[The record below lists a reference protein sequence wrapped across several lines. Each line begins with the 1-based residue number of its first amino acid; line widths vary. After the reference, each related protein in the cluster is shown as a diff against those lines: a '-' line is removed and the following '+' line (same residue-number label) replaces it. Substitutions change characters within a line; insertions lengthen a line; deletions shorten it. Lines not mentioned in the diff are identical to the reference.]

1 MYAYIEERVMNVAE
15 YIVEHEA
22 TVRAAASKFGISK
35 STVHHDMQV
44 RLKGIDADMAERVR
58 AILDKNKSER
68 HIRGG
73 MATYIKYKG
82 KTPAKKKK
90 QAYNTITIAKAAG
103 IKYTV
108 AHGRKIY

>member
-82 KTPAKKKK
+82 KTPAKKKEK
-90 QAYNTITIAKAAG
+90 AYNTITIAKAAG

>member
-44 RLKGIDADMAERVR
+44 RLKGIDADMAER
-58 AILDKNKSER
+58 

-82 KTPAKKKK
+82 KTPAKNSKASKKNK
-90 QAYNTITIAKAAG
+90 PIIL
-103 IKYTV
+103 
-108 AHGRKIY
+108 

>member
-44 RLKGIDADMAERVR
+44 RLKGIDADMAER
-58 AILDKNKSER
+58 

-82 KTPAKKKK
+82 KTPAKNSKVSKKNK
-90 QAYNTITIAKAAG
+90 PIIL
-103 IKYTV
+103 
-108 AHGRKIY
+108 

>member
-58 AILDKNKSER
+58 AKVLDINKSER

-82 KTPAKKKK
+82 KTPAKKSKASKK
-90 QAYNTITIAKAAG
+90 NKPIIL
-103 IKYTV
+103 
-108 AHGRKIY
+108 

>member
-44 RLKGIDADMAERVR
+44 RKKGIDADR
-58 AILDKNKSER
+58 SEEHTSEPR
-68 HIRGG
+68 RYG
-73 MATYIKYKG
+73 
-82 KTPAKKKK
+82 
-90 QAYNTITIAKAAG
+90 N
-103 IKYTV
+103 
-108 AHGRKIY
+108 IYQI

>member
-58 AILDKNKSER
+58 AKEARKVLDINKSER

-82 KTPAKKKK
+82 KTPAKKSKASKK
-90 QAYNTITIAKAAG
+90 NKPIIL
-103 IKYTV
+103 
-108 AHGRKIY
+108 